1 MVYHSVNCHESIFGE
16 TAMIVETRIFKLCK
30 GKYKNLSE
38 LADAMGIS
46 VSQVYRVRCGQR
58 NINHKFIVGAINA
71 FPEFRFGDLVYFA
84 PGQPP
89 LRHENNRQAVLASKV
104 PAARDQ
110 FAQHLESSR
119 SVA

>member
-1 MVYHSVNCHESIFGE
+1 
-16 TAMIVETRIFKLCK
+16 MIVETKIFELSK

-71 FPEFRFGDLVYFA
+71 FPEFRFGDLFYFA
-84 PGQPP
+84 PSQPP
-89 LRHENNRQAVLASKV
+89 FRHENNRQAGLVRKV

-110 FAQHLESSR
+110 FAQQLKGSR